1 MDFKNKTISFVGDS
15 ITFGYGLKNNETD
28 RFSSIIERECKLEKA
43 YNYGVS
49 GTRIAYQS
57 KPSERAAHDL
67 YFCGRAFQLYP
78 ADLIFVY
85 GGVNDYIHGDAPL
98 GQPTDKTPTTFYGAL
113 EYLLTTLKENYP
125 SSRLAFAT
133 PAHCVR
139 EGYTDSQPSS
149 DARKGNDNS
158 RHPLYV
164 YVEAIKE
171 KCLEH
176 NVPVLDMFNDFEIN
190 VNNKAQREKYTT
202 DGLHFNEAG
211 HKLLA
216 ERIKKFLKTL

>member
-1 MDFKNKTISFVGDS
+1 MDFKGKTISFVGDS
-15 ITFGYGLKNNETD
+15 ITFGYGLNQNEKD
-28 RFSSIIERECKLEKA
+28 RFSTIIKNDCQLKEA

-57 KPSERAAHDL
+57 KPSPRAAHDL
-67 YFCGRAFQLYP
+67 YFCGRVFALFP

-133 PAHCVR
+133 PAHCFR
-139 EGYTDSQPSS
+139 EGYTDSQPSN
-149 DARKGNDNS
+149 DERKGSADNKY
-158 RHPLYV
+158 PLYV